1 MAQGIVKSYD
11 PNSGSGIV
19 LLDTD
24 KTEVYIQPGSLKDSI
39 FITLRQGQ
47 RINFEIE
54 NVEDNQVIKN
64 EKIGSKL
71 YTNGYSVRTTLDPSI
86 QIKAEEALIEGLE
99 KLDKRQGWRGPIS
112 NYNLLDY
119 SNEELSKYLQE
130 LQTQLPKKRYAGIVI
145 KVSKKF
151 FGISLLK

>member
-24 KTEVYIQPGSLKDSI
+24 KTEVNIQPGSLKDSI

-64 EKIGSKL
+64 VKIG
-71 YTNGYSVRTTLDPSI
+71 
-86 QIKAEEALIEGLE
+86 
-99 KLDKRQGWRGPIS
+99 QG
-112 NYNLLDY
+112 DY
-119 SNEELSKYLQE
+119 
-130 LQTQLPKKRYAGIVI
+130 
-145 KVSKKF
+145 
-151 FGISLLK
+151 